1 MKKSELITKVSSK
14 LEITKTEVE
23 KILGYIDTIVEVVAE
38 EGSKTKVGTYFTV
51 EKAHVE
57 EKSGVCAGKEFTKE
71 AHEEILIKRTSIC
84 KNI

>member
-1 MKKSELITKVSSK
+1 MKKSELITRVAEK
-14 LEITKTEVE
+14 LEVTKTEVE
-23 KILGYIDTIVEVVAE
+23 RILNIVDTIVEVIAE

-51 EKAHVE
+51 EKVHVE

-71 AHEEILIKRTSIC
+71 AHDEILIKRTSIC